1 MALLN
6 HRPVWALTIAAPLLA
21 MVSTASY
28 AQTWKINLRD
38 ADLTAFIN
46 EVADITGK
54 NFAVDPRVRGN
65 VTVIS
70 NKALN
75 KQEVYDLFLGV
86 LNVTVWSR
94 FLLVGPLKLCLTVMS
109 KVLAFPMM
117 FVTAPQAIRL

>member
-46 EVADITGK
+46 
-54 NFAVDPRVRGN
+54 
-65 VTVIS
+65 
-70 NKALN
+70 
-75 KQEVYDLFLGV
+75 
-86 LNVTVWSR
+86 
-94 FLLVGPLKLCLTVMS
+94 
-109 KVLAFPMM
+109 
-117 FVTAPQAIRL
+117 